1 LKCSTVTS
9 FGNRDHGLT
18 DLARDAAAL
27 IKAVGGSVTVFSPLF
42 GGQIDQVQRRETL
55 LARKVSRGY
64 QPFNIRL
71 QGEGETVFMDI

>member
-1 LKCSTVTS
+1 MQVTS
-9 FGNRDHGLT
+9 FGNHDHGLS

-27 IKAVGGSVTVFSPLF
+27 IKVVGGPVTFLSLLF
-42 GGQIDQVQRRETL
+42 GGLIDQVQRRETL

-64 QPFNIRL
+64 QRFDIRM

>member
-1 LKCSTVTS
+1 MTS

-18 DLARDAAAL
+18 DLAKDAAAL
-27 IKAVGGSVTVFSPLF
+27 IKVVGGPVTFLRLLF
-42 GGQIDQVQRRETL
+42 GGLIDQVQRRETL

>member
-1 LKCSTVTS
+1 MTS
-9 FGNRDHGLT
+9 FGNRDPELT
-18 DLARDAAAL
+18 DLAKDAAAL
-27 IKAVGGSVTVFSPLF
+27 IKVVGGPVTFFGLLF
-42 GGQIDQVQRRETL
+42 GGLIDQVQRRETL

>member
-1 LKCSTVTS
+1 MTS
-9 FGNRDHGLT
+9 FGNRDHGLS

-27 IKAVGGSVTVFSPLF
+27 IKVVGGPVALLGLLF
-42 GGQIDQVQRRETL
+42 GGLIDHVQRRETL

-64 QPFNIRL
+64 QRFDIRM

>member
-1 LKCSTVTS
+1 MTS
-9 FGNRDHGLT
+9 FGNRDPELT
-18 DLARDAAAL
+18 DLAKDAAAL
-27 IKAVGGSVTVFSPLF
+27 IKVVGGPVTFLRLLF
-42 GGQIDQVQRRETL
+42 GGLIDQVQRRETL

>member
-1 LKCSTVTS
+1 MTS
-9 FGNRDHGLT
+9 FGNRDPELSE
-18 DLARDAAAL
+18 LVKDAAAL
-27 IKAVGGSVTVFSPLF
+27 IKVVGGPVTFFGLLF
-42 GGQIDQVQRRETL
+42 GGLIDQVQRRETL

>member
-1 LKCSTVTS
+1 V
-9 FGNRDHGLT
+9 
-18 DLARDAAAL
+18 
-27 IKAVGGSVTVFSPLF
+27 VGGPVTFLSLLF
-42 GGQIDQVQRRETL
+42 GGLIDQVQRRETL